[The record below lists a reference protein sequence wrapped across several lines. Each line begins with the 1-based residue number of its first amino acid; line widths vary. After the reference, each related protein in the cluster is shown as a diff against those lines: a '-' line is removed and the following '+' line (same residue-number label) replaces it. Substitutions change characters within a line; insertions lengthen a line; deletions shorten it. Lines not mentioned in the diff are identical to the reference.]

1 MKFFRLKSMK
11 SKVFNTLL
19 EMKEFL
25 GLSETDTLFNYC
37 RRTGDVIQMKD
48 TSTILRSRFH
58 TFYDVEKE
66 IGL

>member
-25 GLSETDTLFNYC
+25 GLSETDTVFNYC
-37 RRTGDVIQMKD
+37 RRTGDVIQIKD
-48 TSTILRSRFH
+48 TQTILRSRFH